1 MANVHSI
8 HHVSLKL
15 VSAIFYQLFI
25 FATNDSPLKTMKNVF
40 LFNLKSSF
48 RSRDIQTFVIFSPPL
63 HISRFKKANGSGII
77 YVMK

>member
-1 MANVHSI
+1 MTNVHSI

-15 VSAIFYQLFI
+15 VSAIYQLFI
-25 FATNDSPLKTMKNVF
+25 FAPNDRPLKTMKNAF
-40 LFNLKSSF
+40 LFNLKNSF
-48 RSRDIQTFVIFSPPL
+48 HSRDIQTFVIFPPPL